1 MPKTYRCSFCGKS
14 FPPATGSM
22 YVKNDGTIFYFCSNK
37 CKKSVLHLGRDSR
50 KLKWTEYYGK
60 RERGR

>member
-1 MPKTYRCSFCGKS
+1 
-14 FPPATGSM
+14 M

-37 CKKSVLHLGRDSR
+37 CKKSVLQLGRDSR

-60 RERGR
+60 KERGR